1 MLYWLAQGNSAMKE
15 PSQDA
20 PAAASTTTIT
30 AIVADDE
37 PLGLQELVFLL
48 REHPEIQIV
57 AEARNGLDAFQL
69 IKEHEPDVVF
79 LDVAMPGQD
88 GLGVVRKLLDKKSKV
103 RIPHVVFVTAYD
115 QYAVEA
121 FELNAID
128 YLLKPIEKERLA
140 KSLRRVRRLLDTP
153 ASSTETLQR
162 LLQTLKTPAP
172 QQNKLLVRSNN
183 RLLLLDSNDLIFATI
198 GGGLITLV
206 SRDLEG
212 ESNFRTIEELQA
224 NLDPAVFWR
233 VHRSF
238 LVNINHIQE
247 VVPWFKSS
255 YQLRMADRKN
265 TEIPVSRAQT
275 RRLRELLKL

>member
-1 MLYWLAQGNSAMKE
+1 MKE
-15 PSQDA
+15 PGQDES
-20 PAAASTTTIT
+20 AAASTATIT

-48 REHPEIQIV
+48 RGHPEIRIV

-103 RIPHVVFVTAYD
+103 RVPHVVFVTAYD

-140 KSLRRVRRLLDTP
+140 KSLQRVRRLLDTP
-153 ASSTETLQR
+153 ATSTETLER
-162 LLQTLKTPAP
+162 LLQTLKTRAP

-183 RLLLLDSNDLIFATI
+183 RLLLLDSSDLIFATI

-212 ESNFRTIEELQA
+212 ESNYRTIEELQA